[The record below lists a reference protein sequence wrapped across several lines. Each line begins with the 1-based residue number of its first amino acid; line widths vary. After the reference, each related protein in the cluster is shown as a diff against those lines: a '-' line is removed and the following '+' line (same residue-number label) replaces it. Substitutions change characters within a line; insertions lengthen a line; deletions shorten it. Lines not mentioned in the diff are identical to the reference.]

1 MLQTEDED
9 EEERDFVVGVEEGWD
24 VLLLV
29 VVMTFFFFFFFGLL
43 VVFAVE
49 RPNVWREEVG
59 VVVGADEAVASGEGM
74 VQFGPDFFPTTFLGL
89 VVVVVVVMV

>member
-24 VLLLV
+24 VLLLLLLV
-29 VVMTFFFFFFFGLL
+29 TFFFFFFGFV

-49 RPNVWREEVG
+49 RPYVWREEVG
-59 VVVGADEAVASGEGM
+59 VVVGADEAVASGEGV
-74 VQFGPDFFPTTFLGL
+74 VQFGPDFFPTTFFGL

>member
-24 VLLLV
+24 VLLLLLLLLV
-29 VVMTFFFFFFFGLL
+29 TFFFFFFGLL

-59 VVVGADEAVASGEGM
+59 VVVGADEAVPSGEGV
-74 VQFGPDFFPTTFLGL
+74 VQFGPDFFPTTFFFGL
-89 VVVVVVVMV
+89 VVVVIV

>member
-1 MLQTEDED
+1 MLETEDED

-24 VLLLV
+24 VLLV
-29 VVMTFFFFFFFGLL
+29 TFFFGWV

-49 RPNVWREEVG
+49 RPYVWREEVG

-89 VVVVVVVMV
+89 VMVVVMMV

>member
-29 VVMTFFFFFFFGLL
+29 VMTFFFFFGWV

-49 RPNVWREEVG
+49 RPYVWREEVG
-59 VVVGADEAVASGEGM
+59 VVVGADEAVASGEGV